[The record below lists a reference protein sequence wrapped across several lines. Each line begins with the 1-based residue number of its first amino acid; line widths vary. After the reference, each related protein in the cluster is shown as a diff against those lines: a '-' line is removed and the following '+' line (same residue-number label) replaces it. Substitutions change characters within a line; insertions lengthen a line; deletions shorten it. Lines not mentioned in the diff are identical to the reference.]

1 MTNISIEE
9 NFEIEDLGILE
20 EWVYDIEVENNHNF
34 FGNNILIH
42 NSAYYNIEPFMER
55 YQKQNPNL
63 SINEYVD
70 WADNFEKKIIQPII
84 QHTVDDFC
92 EELNAYNKEKI
103 WAEREI
109 IADTAIFN
117 AKKKYFA
124 RVRDSE
130 GTRFPESDPKI
141 KKMGLEVVKSSTP
154 IWAKKRL
161 EEAIP
166 HIFDKD
172 EADMKS
178 WLQSIK
184 EDFIKT
190 NLNDIAQV
198 SSVSKT
204 EYDPTDLD
212 KNGKPKSLNIGTK
225 SAMATNNY
233 IKSNNL
239 LDKYNLLQSGDKTKR
254 LFLIEPNIF
263 GSNIVSFTDDNFVKE
278 LEGMVDY
285 DLQFEKSFLIPLQIM
300 VAPLGYDLLNQ
311 SQALDDW

>member
-1 MTNISIEE
+1 MAQAITGNGRYFIRKLSNYIEE
-9 NFEIEDLGILE
+9 KLQSLLPSTKPYIIYNDT
-20 EWVYDIEVENNHNF
+20 DA
-34 FGNNILIH
+34 
-42 NSAYYNIEPFMER
+42 AYFHIEPFMER

-63 SINEYVD
+63 SINQYVD
-70 WADNFEKKIIQPII
+70 WADKFEKKIIQPVI

-198 SSVSKT
+198 S
-204 EYDPTDLD
+204 L
-212 KNGKPKSLNIGTK
+212 
-225 SAMATNNY
+225 
-233 IKSNNL
+233 
-239 LDKYNLLQSGDKTKR
+239 
-254 LFLIEPNIF
+254 
-263 GSNIVSFTDDNFVKE
+263 
-278 LEGMVDY
+278 
-285 DLQFEKSFLIPLQIM
+285 
-300 VAPLGYDLLNQ
+300 
-311 SQALDDW
+311 